1 MEFFAILLADTGRLR
16 LPAPVFSS
24 CGSLRL
30 EMSRSGAGLFGT
42 EWSESPGMIQV
53 ASHQRSSFVSFRI
66 SAMLEELRWFYLLN
80 VTGVS
85 VVERER
91 REKRESERIQW

>member
-1 MEFFAILLADTGRLR
+1 MEFFTILLADTGRLR
-16 LPAPVFSS
+16 LSGSVLLILRVSS
-24 CGSLRL
+24 TGNVAFR
-30 EMSRSGAGLFGT
+30 AGLFGT

-80 VTGVS
+80 VTGV
-85 VVERER
+85 ERDEKSEKVRELNGR
-91 REKRESERIQW
+91 R